1 VRLRGAPPLG
11 SVLTRYLLQWI
22 LHYNLKW
29 LTGDLIAGITVGMV
43 LVPQAMVRP
52 SHPLGT
58 PPSRL

>member
-1 VRLRGAPPLG
+1 
-11 SVLTRYLLQWI
+11 VLTRYLLQWI